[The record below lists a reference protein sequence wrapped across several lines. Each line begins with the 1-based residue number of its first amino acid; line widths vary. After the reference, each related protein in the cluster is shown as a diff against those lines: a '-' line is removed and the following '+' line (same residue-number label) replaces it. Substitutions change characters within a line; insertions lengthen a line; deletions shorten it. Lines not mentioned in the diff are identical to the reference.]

1 MPGRQLSVIL
11 KIGLVA
17 LPATIDAKDINRVSA
32 TSNAIVTRRR
42 YPSDDGVDVSGRSDG
57 RPFRSYMA
65 FQFVKLV
72 KGFRRKK
79 LALRQAASP
88 ALMTAQFYRT

>member
-1 MPGRQLSVIL
+1 MSSAKRDRHTPPISKRSETGPNVIAPRASMRESL
-11 KIGLVA
+11 QILAIG
-17 LPATIDAKDINRVSA
+17 
-32 TSNAIVTRRR
+32 
-42 YPSDDGVDVSGRSDG
+42 DDGVDVSGRSDG

-88 ALMTAQFYRT
+88 ALMTAQFCRT